1 MAADGR
7 PSCSCHG
14 GQQRFCSGEFR
25 PGTVRGANW
34 LRRSSAVS
42 NPARSTGLADL
53 RCYSSAPSFPL
64 NHARPCG
71 RVHISPGLPRSTM
84 KRLLLTVSAVAA
96 MSALATAQCF
106 ETNLGTSIGLGD
118 DLVLAVTPM
127 NITFPMGGIAA
138 SYTHVQPTTN
148 GLCYLTNGVAAV
160 GATGTGYGTAPTMV
174 TNLRGLAGQNP
185 RIAPYWRDLN
195 LTAANAA

>member
-1 MAADGR
+1 
-7 PSCSCHG
+7 
-14 GQQRFCSGEFR
+14 
-25 PGTVRGANW
+25 
-34 LRRSSAVS
+34 
-42 NPARSTGLADL
+42 
-53 RCYSSAPSFPL
+53 
-64 NHARPCG
+64 
-71 RVHISPGLPRSTM
+71 M

-160 GATGTGYGTAPTMV
+160 GATGTGYSSAAATMV

-185 RIAPYWRDLN
+185 RIGSLAGAAPGCPALPSLSSTDNERS
-195 LTAANAA
+195 AAGTPRRTRRQVASCSTVSARSGGWSGTSAGP